1 MDVLGTQNISEAA
14 IVAILHHGLAISRFK
29 HSRLPASEQRGDR
42 PTGAVFLTR
51 SKEALQEAVG
61 FVSTSQ
67 EAILDNDSCSHWTP
81 NIFRFG
87 TYKNPNR
94 HVISGH
100 SEDNLKQINT
110 FVVDADF
117 GDHKPSY
124 SVDLYHK
131 FIVTLDDS
139 QTEIWPTILLETP
152 HGYQAYYVLDRPVF
166 VRRHN
171 DQFPAITAAKMVSE
185 AIRTAVAE
193 QLPQVDPGAN
203 HFGFFRKPNEQ
214 NVCFFEPSLTH
225 DFGGLLAWAKRLQAS
240 AGEKDRVHFRV
251 KQTDQPWFIAL
262 TRAQVSRGDGM
273 LGRNNT
279 LLTLCLAGYSSG
291 WTERDA
297 YDYADQWN
305 SGQREPLSDR
315 EVQRIVHSA
324 FSGKYQGAN
333 AHYIAELTAAY
344 APDAA
349 KPIGNQVWRKHAK
362 VREDR
367 QYSHLR
373 EWAEDLVKYVNTKT
387 GREADYLQITT
398 RELRSQLGI
407 SSQMLMRVL
416 HYVAD
421 LSLLK
426 VVRKLGRNGG
436 LSLATLRMA
445 GRTVQRNKRASGD
458 AWRFFL
464 DGLGISR
471 EGTSEKIDQLSL
483 WPGSHAWS
491 GP

>member
-1 MDVLGTQNISEAA
+1 
-14 IVAILHHGLAISRFK
+14 
-29 HSRLPASEQRGDR
+29 
-42 PTGAVFLTR
+42 
-51 SKEALQEAVG
+51 
-61 FVSTSQ
+61 
-67 EAILDNDSCSHWTP
+67 
-81 NIFRFG
+81 
-87 TYKNPNR
+87 
-94 HVISGH
+94 
-100 SEDNLKQINT
+100 
-110 FVVDADF
+110 
-117 GDHKPSY
+117 
-124 SVDLYHK
+124 
-131 FIVTLDDS
+131 
-139 QTEIWPTILLETP
+139 
-152 HGYQAYYVLDRPVF
+152 
-166 VRRHN
+166 
-171 DQFPAITAAKMVSE
+171 
-185 AIRTAVAE
+185 
-193 QLPQVDPGAN
+193 
-203 HFGFFRKPNEQ
+203 
-214 NVCFFEPSLTH
+214 
-225 DFGGLLAWAKRLQAS
+225 
-240 AGEKDRVHFRV
+240 
-251 KQTDQPWFIAL
+251 
-262 TRAQVSRGDGM
+262 M

-445 GRTVQRNKRASGD
+445 GRTVQRNKRTSGD

-483 WPGSHAWS
+483 WPGNHAWS

>member
-1 MDVLGTQNISEAA
+1 MYVLDKQNISEAA
-14 IVAILHHGLAISRFK
+14 IVSVLHQGLAISRFK
-29 HSRLPASEQRGDR
+29 HSRLSAAEQLCDR

-51 SKEALQEAVG
+51 SKEALQEAIG

-87 TYKNPNR
+87 TYKNSSC

-117 GDHKPSY
+117 DDHKPSY

-131 FIVTLDDS
+131 FVVTLDDS
-139 QTEIWPTILLETP
+139 RTEIWPTILLETP
-152 HGYQAYYVLDRPVF
+152 HGYQAYYVLYRPVF
-166 VRRHN
+166 VRRYN

-214 NVCFFEPSLTH
+214 NVCFFEPALTH
-225 DFGGLLAWAKRLQAS
+225 DFGGLLAWAKRMKTLT
-240 AGEKDRVHFRV
+240 GKKDRVHFRV

-291 WTERDA
+291 WTESDA

-349 KPIGNQVWRKHAK
+349 KPTGNQVWRKYAK

-367 QYSHLR
+367 QYSHLG
-373 EWAEDLVKYVNTKT
+373 EWAKDLVKYVNNKN
-387 GREADYLQITT
+387 GRNADFLQITT
-398 RELRSQLGI
+398 RELRAQLGI
-407 SSQMLMRVL
+407 SSQMLTRVL
-416 HYVAD
+416 HYVAE

-426 VVRKLGRNGG
+426 VIRKFGRNGG
-436 LSLATLRMA
+436 LSLATLQMM
-445 GRTVQRNKRASGD
+445 GRTIQRNKRASGK

-464 DGLGISR
+464 DSLITTR
-471 EGTSEKIDQLSL
+471 PWTSEEIDQLPL
-483 WPGSHAWS
+483 WPGSPACS